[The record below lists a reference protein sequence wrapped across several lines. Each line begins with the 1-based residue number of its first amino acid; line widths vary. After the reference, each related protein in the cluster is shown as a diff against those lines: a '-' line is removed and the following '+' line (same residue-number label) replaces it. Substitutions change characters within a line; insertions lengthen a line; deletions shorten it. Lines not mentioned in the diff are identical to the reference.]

1 MTHNMTGKCS
11 QCGISATYKSW
22 KKQKRVYSSMAVS
35 ILQRCT
41 NRKNFVYRQF
51 RVDITME
58 QSAGY
63 VPEIFTM
70 ETYRRIL
77 TSWRQASV
85 SIQKVMSGAVFEI
98 SGLKDGVLRVLSIT
112 ADG

>member
-1 MTHNMTGKCS
+1 
-11 QCGISATYKSW
+11 
-22 KKQKRVYSSMAVS
+22 MAVS

-58 QSAGY
+58 QSSGY

-70 ETYRRIL
+70 ETYRRIFDIMEAGQRIHSEGYEWGCFRNIGIKRWC
-77 TSWRQASV
+77 TEGSV
-85 SIQKVMSGAVFEI
+85 NHGGWLNGSGGYGYARSVLYTGNI
-98 SGLKDGVLRVLSIT
+98 SRLF
-112 ADG
+112 